1 MPPPSY
7 QSYGHKKNT
16 NEAIIINIII
26 VVVIGFTFSK
36 RNTGILLDK
45 RGTVTTFLQLV
56 QLQIGQFLNILAGNE
71 SRFILKGIY

>member
-1 MPPPSY
+1 MPPPFY

-16 NEAIIINIII
+16 NEAIVINIII

-56 QLQIGQFLNILAGNE
+56 YLKIKQFQNILAGNE
-71 SRFILKGIY
+71 SRLILKGIY